1 MKVLGISC
9 FYHDSAACLIVD
21 GQIIGAAA
29 EERFSRKKHDND
41 FPGLTIEYCLEKAGL
56 AVNELDAI
64 VFYEKPIWKFERT
77 LHQHL
82 EHFPKS
88 YKAFF
93 DTTGSWINQKLS
105 IKKILHGELNY
116 SGEVVF
122 LPHHLSHAASAYYLS
137 PFSKSALVTID
148 GVGEWATTTVG
159 VASKESIKIDQEIR
173 FPHSLGLLY
182 STVTAYLGFRVN
194 NDEYKVMG
202 LAAYGKKDKYQEAF
216 DELIVVNNDGS
227 YALNMA
233 YFDYAWTQRMPS
245 KKMASL
251 FGYPIRKPESK
262 IYQYHKDIAA
272 ALQKKLEEVVFK
284 LLQAAHD
291 KYHVDNLCLSG
302 GVALNSVMNGRI
314 LSLTSFKKIFI
325 PPDPGDAGGAM
336 GAALYVTLNPSV
348 VKNYVGRK
356 KQPVVKHK
364 RIASTFTPY
373 LGPDYTRRQVETT
386 LQKYKS
392 QLKYKYFPDQEELLE
407 TTSDLI
413 IKKQVIGWFQGRM
426 EWGPRALG
434 NRSIL
439 ADATDPKMKDILNA
453 KVKHREMFRPF
464 APVILE
470 EHVPDYFEADKPLPV
485 ITKYML
491 MVYPFTE
498 KGKKDIFS
506 VVHVN
511 GSGRLQSISRK
522 DNPLYYSLIE
532 NYYKKTGIPVITNTS
547 FNVRGEPIVCSPV
560 DAIRCFLG
568 TGIDYLVI
576 DQYIINKRRIIS
588 KK

>member
-1 MKVLGISC
+1 MNILGISC

-21 GQIIGAAA
+21 GDVVAAAA

-41 FPGLTIEYCLEKAGL
+41 FPELSIGYCLKKASL
-56 AVNELDAI
+56 NVNELDAI
-64 VFYEKPIWKFERT
+64 VFYEKPIWKFERI

-105 IKKILHGELNY
+105 IKKILQEVLGY

-122 LPHHLSHAASAYYLS
+122 LPHHLSHASSAYYLS
-137 PFSKSALVTID
+137 PFRKSALVTID
-148 GVGEWATTTVG
+148 GVGEWATTTIGVG
-159 VASKESIKIDQEIR
+159 EKEKIKIDQEIR

-182 STVTAYLGFRVN
+182 STITAYLGFRVN

-202 LAAYGKKDKYQEAF
+202 LAAYGNKEKYQEVF
-216 DELIVVNNDGS
+216 DKLIAVNSDGS
-227 YALNMA
+227 YALDIN
-233 YFDYAWTQRMPS
+233 YFDYAWTQRMPAR
-245 KKMASL
+245 KMVSL
-251 FGYPIRKPESK
+251 FGRPIRKPESK
-262 IYQYHKDIAA
+262 IYQYHKDISAG
-272 ALQKKLEEVVFK
+272 LQDKLEKVVFN
-284 LLQAAHD
+284 LLHTTYK
-291 KYHVDNLCLSG
+291 KYRTENLCLAG
-302 GVALNSVMNGRI
+302 GVALNSVLNGKV
-314 LSLTSFKKIFI
+314 LSNTPFRKMYI

-336 GAALYVTLNPSV
+336 GAALYATINPKV
-348 VKNYVGRK
+348 VQGKSARQRK
-356 KQPVVKHK
+356 KHTITRHQT
-364 RIASTFTPY
+364 IAKNFNPY
-373 LGPDYTRRQVETT
+373 SGPGYTKQQVEIVLEQNKT
-386 LQKYKS
+386 K
-392 QLKYKYFPDQEELLE
+392 LKYKYYPDQKEFLDKV
-407 TTSDLI
+407 SSLI

-439 ADATDPKMKDILNA
+439 ADATDPKMRDVLNA

-470 EHVPDYFEADKPLPV
+470 EHVKNFFKTDKPLPK

-498 KGKKDIFS
+498 KGKKDISS

-511 GSGRLQSISRK
+511 GTGRLQSISKK
-522 DNPLYYSLIE
+522 DNLLYYSLIKR
-532 NYYKKTGIPVITNTS
+532 YYQKTGIPVIVNTS
-547 FNVRGEPIVCSPV
+547 FNIRGEPIVCTPQNAV
-560 DAIRCFLG
+560 DCFLG
-568 TGIDYLVI
+568 TDIDYLVI
-576 DQYIINKRRIIS
+576 DQYLVS
-588 KK
+588 KKYV